1 MVIQIAVTAVDFSHL
16 WQMSFC
22 TLALLSQSDWTMVF
36 VQNQLIL
43 GVMGVDV
50 HLDELKRL
58 APRFNVSYALVK

>member
-1 MVIQIAVTAVDFSHL
+1 MQRSLLYLLTVS
-16 WQMSFC
+16 MS
-22 TLALLSQSDWTMVF
+22 LSRSDWTVAF

-58 APRFNVSYALVK
+58 APRYNVSFRLTELSHFLL

>member
-1 MVIQIAVTAVDFSHL
+1 MRAGTLIHFG
-16 WQMSFC
+16 
-22 TLALLSQSDWTMVF
+22 TLALLSPTDCTMVF

-58 APRFNVSYALVK
+58 APRYNVSFALTE

>member
-1 MVIQIAVTAVDFSHL
+1 MNSCVHIIDISV
-16 WQMSFC
+16 FC
-22 TLALLSQSDWTMVF
+22 

-58 APRFNVSYALVK
+58 TPQNKVKSSTLKNV